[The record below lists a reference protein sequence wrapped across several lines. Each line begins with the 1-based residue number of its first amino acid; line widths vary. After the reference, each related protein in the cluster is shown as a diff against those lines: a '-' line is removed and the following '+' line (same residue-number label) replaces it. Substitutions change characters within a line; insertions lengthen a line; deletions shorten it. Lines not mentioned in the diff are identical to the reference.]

1 MSEAIRKQY
10 CVGGVWKDSKTKK
23 WMPVT
28 DSSTG
33 EVIAEVPS
41 CTQDE
46 VLEAID
52 AADKAFKEWSQVSVS
67 KRTQMMFKW
76 RNILVEHLEELT
88 YLCAKELGKN
98 IPICLHLDHG
108 NSFELCKSCIDMG
121 FSSVMIDGSHLPYDE
136 NVALT
141 KQVVDY
147 AHQFDV
153 TVEGELGVLAGVEDE
168 VSAEHHT
175 YTDPADVIDFVS
187 KTGVDSLAISIGTS
201 HGANKF
207 KPEQCTRNAEGI
219 LVPPELRFDILAEIE
234 KKLPGFPIVLHG
246 SSSVPQEYVKIIN
259 THGGALKDAVGIPEE
274 QLRRAAK
281 SAVCKINID
290 SDGRLA
296 MTAAIR
302 KIFVDQP
309 AEFDPRKYLG
319 PARDELKKLYMHKC
333 ESVLGSAGQA

>member
-1 MSEAIRKQY
+1 MPLMGPREMFAAAYAGRY
-10 CVGGVWKDSKTKK
+10 AVGAFNVNNMEIVQGIMRAAAEEKS
-23 WMPVT
+23 PV
-28 DSSTG
+28 
-33 EVIAEVPS
+33 I
-41 CTQDE
+41 
-46 VLEAID
+46 L
-52 AADKAFKEWSQVSVS
+52 QVSAGAR
-67 KRTQMMFKW
+67 KYAGQTYIMK
-76 RNILVEHLEELT
+76 LVEAALIEDP
-88 YLCAKELGKN
+88 AV
-98 IPICLHLDHG
+98 PVVVHLDHG
-108 NSFELCKSCIDMG
+108 PSFEMCKDCIDGG
-121 FSSVMIDGSHLPYDE
+121 FTSVMIDGSHLPYDE